1 MTLKQILWKTKT
13 FFKKLDHHFLVES
26 AKIENASLPDKTAIS
41 EANVKANRMVSR
53 KWTYHKELSFASNYF
68 IFLKVFF
75 FSVNQPLT
83 KVWFDIPTTQMPIFV
98 LFQSDGVF
106 FDCTFSL
113 WVSLNGL
120 VYFRNSNF

>member
-1 MTLKQILWKTKT
+1 MEKILNDFDTLTLKQILWKTKT

-26 AKIENASLPDKTAIS
+26 AKIENPSLPDKTAIS

-53 KWTYHKELSFASNYF
+53 KWTYHKERSFASNYF

-75 FSVNQPLT
+75 SVNEPLT
-83 KVWFDIPTTQMPIFV
+83 KIWFDIRTTRMPIFV

-106 FDCTFSL
+106 LTVLFPC
-113 WVSLNGL
+113 G
-120 VYFRNSNF
+120 YP